1 MKEGVKP
8 IFLFSCRCKL
18 LKLAF
23 TSLQTRGPLNMGC
36 GASSAVLVSTAVS
49 VAGGVLRYRFVRGD
63 PRADE
68 IAACAGSALVAD
80 GASQGSGKLEG
91 KEKSTQQGG
100 HYRRKYGHH
109 DAEDAASHARRRHA
123 YGASH
128 NLPSL
133 ERPVK
138 HASHEAAHDSRDAL
152 REALQHAEKR
162 HPLHR
167 PWSAHGQCS
176 HSVLRHHGKARP
188 PPAATTAQA
197 KTGASKAGAQT
208 FSRTR
213 SADPHA
219 VKPHHDHTEHHP
231 RSLHRD
237 MAAVGD
243 EEHPHHDAALERSV
257 SRLLHRRLRHASYAT
272 QSPCHSRC
280 VSACVSALHY
290 TMQAWYNHALGLR
303 HASVYAIALSFAQT
317 LKALTHVLTHARAPT
332 QPTP

>member
-1 MKEGVKP
+1 M
-8 IFLFSCRCKL
+8 
-18 LKLAF
+18 
-23 TSLQTRGPLNMGC
+23 
-36 GASSAVLVSTAVS
+36 S
-49 VAGGVLRYRFVRGD
+49 VVPGD
-63 PRADE
+63 QRADE

-80 GASQGSGKLEG
+80 GASQGNGKLEG

-167 PWSAHGQCS
+167 PWSAHGHCS

-197 KTGASKAGAQT
+197 NTGASKAGAQT

-303 HASVYAIALSFAQT
+303 QASVTCHSP
-317 LKALTHVLTHARAPT
+317 RP
-332 QPTP
+332 

>member
-1 MKEGVKP
+1 
-8 IFLFSCRCKL
+8 
-18 LKLAF
+18 
-23 TSLQTRGPLNMGC
+23 MGC

-80 GASQGSGKLEG
+80 GGASHGNGKLE
-91 KEKSTQQGG
+91 KQEKSIQGG

-109 DAEDAASHARRRHA
+109 DAEDAAGHARRRHA

-128 NLPSL
+128 HLPSL

-152 REALQHAEKR
+152 REALQSSEKR

-167 PWSAHGQCS
+167 PWSAHGHCS
-176 HSVLRHHGKARP
+176 HSVLRHHGKPRQ

-197 KTGASKAGAQT
+197 KKGASKVGAQT

-257 SRLLHRRLRHASYAT
+257 SRLLHRRLRHA
-272 QSPCHSRC
+272 R
-280 VSACVSALHY
+280 
-290 TMQAWYNHALGLR
+290 
-303 HASVYAIALSFAQT
+303 VYAMTPSFAQT
-317 LKALTHVLTHARAPT
+317 LKALTRARAHRAHTLKALPHALT
-332 QPTP
+332 CQALTRALTYSRAPAARCTTLCIMAITSLRSMRRKRLRSRGAPA

>member
-1 MKEGVKP
+1 MSV
-8 IFLFSCRCKL
+8 
-18 LKLAF
+18 
-23 TSLQTRGPLNMGC
+23 
-36 GASSAVLVSTAVS
+36 VL
-49 VAGGVLRYRFVRGD
+49 GD
-63 PRADE
+63 QRTDE

-80 GASQGSGKLEG
+80 GASQGNGKLEG

-167 PWSAHGQCS
+167 PWSAHGHCS

-197 KTGASKAGAQT
+197 NTGASKAGAQT

-237 MAAVGD
+237 MAAVGN

-257 SRLLHRRLRHASYAT
+257 SRLLHRRLRHAS
-272 QSPCHSRC
+272 
-280 VSACVSALHY
+280 
-290 TMQAWYNHALGLR
+290 
-303 HASVYAIALSFAQT
+303 VYAIALSFAQT
-317 LKALTHVLTHARAPT
+317 LKALTHALPHARAHTTHTLKALSHALCQALTHALTHARAPT
-332 QPTP
+332 ARCTTLCIMPSTDTRTDTCPRSLHYIYHTQRDVRLSVSWQSRLCGARGTRGAGAQAPSRRLV

>member
-1 MKEGVKP
+1 
-8 IFLFSCRCKL
+8 
-18 LKLAF
+18 
-23 TSLQTRGPLNMGC
+23 MGC

-49 VAGGVLRYRFVRGD
+49 VAGGVLGCRLCLGD
-63 PRADE
+63 QRADE
-68 IAACAGSALVAD
+68 ISACAGSALVAD

-91 KEKSTQQGG
+91 KEKSAQQGG

-176 HSVLRHHGKARP
+176 HSG
-188 PPAATTAQA
+188 AASPREGATS
-197 KTGASKAGAQT
+197 TGSNDGTGEDGGIQG
-208 FSRTR
+208 R
-213 SADPHA
+213 SAN
-219 VKPHHDHTEHHP
+219 
-231 RSLHRD
+231 
-237 MAAVGD
+237 
-243 EEHPHHDAALERSV
+243 
-257 SRLLHRRLRHASYAT
+257 LLQDTFR
-272 QSPCHSRC
+272 
-280 VSACVSALHY
+280 
-290 TMQAWYNHALGLR
+290 
-303 HASVYAIALSFAQT
+303 
-317 LKALTHVLTHARAPT
+317 
-332 QPTP
+332 